1 MSMAR
6 RFGLAVAALWITAAP
21 ASDAPPGSLPGDE
34 ALTCDQLYAQG
45 MAESQRDQQARAQ
58 RNAQMKA
65 QSAAT
70 GALVAGAM
78 ATGGALGPAAQAA
91 VETQADN
98 SMAMLSGPQTN
109 PRMQRVKALWSQ
121 KQCTMP
127 PAAPAPPSD
136 DAMTCEQ
143 IAAELAPYA
152 QQMVPNLQALGAT
165 TQQLYAQGKAME
177 QQRNVE
183 NAMLSAMATPGA
195 LDPTGAS
202 KRAYEMALLAQQA
215 KERAENEAY
224 ANSPLAKENKAQME
238 QLAAQGRQMQS
249 SDRLQHLL
257 QLGQQ
262 KHCDRKS
269 G

>member
-1 MSMAR
+1 MAR
-6 RFGLAVAALWITAAP
+6 RFGLVAAALCTVSATAA
-21 ASDAPPGSLPGDE
+21 DAPPGSLPGDE

-65 QSAAT
+65 EGAAT

-78 ATGGALGPAAQAA
+78 ATGGALAPAAQVA
-91 VETQADN
+91 VETQADK
-98 SMAMLSGPQTN
+98 SMAMLSGPQAN
-109 PRMQRVKALWSQ
+109 PRMQRIKALWSG
-121 KQCTMP
+121 KQCAMP
-127 PAAPAPPSD
+127 GAAAAPQSD

-152 QQMVPNLQALGAT
+152 QQMVPNLQALGGT
-165 TQQLYAQGKAME
+165 TQQLYAQGKTME
-177 QQRNVE
+177 QQRKVE

-195 LDPTGAS
+195 VDPTGAS

-224 ANSPLAKENKAQME
+224 ANSPLAKENRAQME
-238 QLAAQGRQMQS
+238 QLAAQGKQMQS
-249 SDRLQHLL
+249 NDRLQHLL

-262 KHCDRKS
+262 RHCDKKS